1 LAKSIF
7 RRFPKGKPAA
17 FAYIKPEGGGTAN
30 LLANEFFEAPASS
43 GITGVAAS
51 SQAQANTAIG
61 AASPQAISGTGATS
75 QAQTVASDGSFAAAA
90 GISGSVVTSQAQ
102 TASLSGSVTVPAV
115 TGTLTT
121 SQAQTTA
128 LAGNASPATVSGTGT
143 ASQGQT
149 SAASGSFAGSSGV
162 SGVASTSQGQTVS
175 SSGSV
180 INPDL
185 AGFNGGFVMRKRKVY
200 VKRGKQYL
208 IFNNNEEADSYL
220 AAEKAIE
227 TAKKSSR
234 GAAKR
239 VIKAL
244 KVVKPEIA
252 PEPKLEEL
260 SALIAKFDFKYDLP
274 QLAKNNDI
282 EALYHIQSM
291 LYALQQDEEDIELLL
306 LAL

>member
-1 LAKSIF
+1 MSL
-7 RRFPKGKPAA
+7 
-17 FAYIKPEGGGTAN
+17 
-30 LLANEFFEAPASS
+30 LLALTGGSAGAYTLTADAGGYSLSGQSS
-43 GITGVAAS
+43 NVLRSKRLVAVSSAYALTGVAAGILHS
-51 SQAQANTAIG
+51 YKLTAVSGAYTLTGVAAIISYTPIAGAYVLTANAG
-61 AASPQAISGTGATS
+61 AYTLNGSAAAVLHSHRLTSATGAYALS
-75 QAQTVASDGSFAAAA
+75 GLPANVYRNKKLASNAGSYSYSGNAANIVYTPIASGYTLTA
-90 GISGSVVTSQAQ
+90 NSGSYV
-102 TASLSGSVTVPAV
+102 LSGKD
-115 TGTLTT
+115 
-121 SQAQTTA
+121 
-128 LAGNASPATVSGTGT
+128 AGLSYATPT
-143 ASQGQT
+143 
-149 SAASGSFAGSSGV
+149 
-162 SGVASTSQGQTVS
+162 
-175 SSGSV
+175 
-180 INPDL
+180 
-185 AGFNGGFVMRKRKVY
+185 GFNGGFVMRKRKVY

-220 AAEKAIE
+220 AAEQAIE

-282 EALYHIQSM
+282 EVLYHIQSM

>member
-1 LAKSIF
+1 MSLLLALT
-7 RRFPKGKPAA
+7 
-17 FAYIKPEGGGTAN
+17 GGGSSVTGTA
-30 LLANEFFEAPASS
+30 
-43 GITGVAAS
+43 
-51 SQAQANTAIG
+51 
-61 AASPQAISGTGATS
+61 ATS
-75 QAQTVASDGSFAAAA
+75 QAQTVASDGSFTAA
-90 GISGSVVTSQAQ
+90 GIVTGGAVTSQAQ
-102 TASLSGSVTVPAV
+102 TASATGSATVPAV
-115 TGTLTT
+115 AGTLITSQAQTVAATGTASPAAVSGTL
-121 SQAQTTA
+121 SANQAQTTA
-128 LAGNASPATVSGTGT
+128 LAGSASPATVSGTGT
-143 ASQGQT
+143 TSQGQT

-180 INPDL
+180 VNPEL
-185 AGFNGGFVMRKRKVY
+185 AGFNGGFDMSRPRKVY
-200 VKRGKQYL
+200 IKRGKQYL

-282 EALYHIQSM
+282 EALYQIQSM

>member
-1 LAKSIF
+1 MSLLLALT
-7 RRFPKGKPAA
+7 
-17 FAYIKPEGGGTAN
+17 GGG
-30 LLANEFFEAPASS
+30 S
-43 GITGVAAS
+43 GVT
-51 SQAQANTAIG
+51 G
-61 AASPQAISGTGATS
+61 AAATS
-75 QAQTVASDGSFAAAA
+75 QAQTVASDGSFTAA
-90 GISGSVVTSQAQ
+90 GIVTGSVATSQAQ
-102 TASLSGSVTVPAV
+102 TASLSGSVTAPSV

-121 SQAQTTA
+121 IQAQTVAASGIASPAAVSGALASSQAQTTA
-128 LAGNASPATVSGTGT
+128 LAGNASPASVSGTGT
-143 ASQGQT
+143 AAQGQT
-149 SAASGSFAGSSGV
+149 IAASGSFAGSSSV
-162 SGVASTSQGQTVS
+162 SGVASTSQGQTIS

-180 INPDL
+180 VNPEL
-185 AGFNGGFVMRKRKVY
+185 AVFNGGFDMSRPRKVY
-200 VKRGKQYL
+200 IKRGKQYL

-227 TAKKSSR
+227 TDKKSSR

-260 SALIAKFDFKYDLP
+260 SALIARFNFKYDLP

>member
-1 LAKSIF
+1 MSLLLALTGSTAVDGTGAGSLASITLSAIT
-7 RRFPKGKPAA
+7 GSANN
-17 FAYIKPEGGGTAN
+17 GGTLDGTGAGVLAPVSLTAITGSASGTAN
-30 LLANEFFEAPASS
+30 
-43 GITGVAAS
+43 
-51 SQAQANTAIG
+51 
-61 AASPQAISGTGATS
+61 
-75 QAQTVASDGSFAAAA
+75 AA
-90 GISGSVVTSQAQ
+90 GNLPSI
-102 TASLSGSVTVPAV
+102 
-115 TGTLTT
+115 TLTT
-121 SQAQTTA
+121 ITGGATGFAVGSGVLPSIT
-128 LAGNASPATVSGTGT
+128 LAAITGT
-143 ASQGQT
+143 ASGT
-149 SAASGSFAGSSGV
+149 ASANGTGSGNLPSLTLTALTGSANTDAALS
-162 SGVASTSQGQTVS
+162 
-175 SSGSV
+175 
-180 INPDL
+180 
-185 AGFNGGFVMRKRKVY
+185 FNGGFDMSRPRKVY
-200 VKRGKQYL
+200 IKRGKQYL

-252 PEPKLEEL
+252 AEPKLEEL

-291 LYALQQDEEDIELLL
+291 LYALQQDEDDIELLL

>member
-1 LAKSIF
+1 MSLLLALT
-7 RRFPKGKPAA
+7 
-17 FAYIKPEGGGTAN
+17 GGGSGVTGTA
-30 LLANEFFEAPASS
+30 
-43 GITGVAAS
+43 
-51 SQAQANTAIG
+51 
-61 AASPQAISGTGATS
+61 ATS
-75 QAQTVASDGSFAAAA
+75 QAQTVAATGSFAAAS
-90 GISGSVVTSQAQ
+90 GITGVAATSQAQ
-102 TASLSGSVTVPAV
+102 TVAATGAANPAAV
-115 TGTLTT
+115 SGTLLAN
-121 SQAQTTA
+121 QAQTTA
-128 LAGNASPATVSGTGT
+128 LAGNASPATVSGAGT

-149 SAASGSFAGSSGV
+149 SAASGSFAGSAGV
-162 SGVASTSQGQTVS
+162 SGIASTSQGQTVS

-180 INPDL
+180 INPEL
-185 AGFNGGFVMRKRKVY
+185 AGFNGGFDMSRPRKVY
-200 VKRGKQYL
+200 IKRGKQYL
-208 IFNNNEEADSYL
+208 IFNNNKEADSYL

-227 TAKKSSR
+227 AAKKSSR

-291 LYALQQDEEDIELLL
+291 LYALQQDEDDIELLL